1 MDWKLAWTEQAMAAG
16 YDDVLEVL
24 MRYRLQMVEQKP
36 CRRFI
41 TTLSHAMSTGESL
54 TSMRKQYLQ
63 AFCTVP
69 AVIKRQK
76 YEVDQAKLRTLAQP
90 DASTKKWQS
99 IQTAIYDVIR

>member
-1 MDWKLAWTEQAMAAG
+1 
-16 YDDVLEVL
+16 
-24 MRYRLQMVEQKP
+24 
-36 CRRFI
+36 
-41 TTLSHAMSTGESL
+41 MSTGESL

-76 YEVDQAKLRTLAQP
+76 YEVDQAKLRSLAQP